1 MLITY
6 NKSRVGVEGGG
17 LRGRESSLLKPPMSG
32 DLASFLALD
41 STPALARLA
50 ALHITMR
57 VRRSD

>member
-6 NKSRVGVEGGG
+6 NKSRVDVEEGG
-17 LRGRESSLLKPPMSG
+17 LRGRDSFLLKPPMSG
-32 DLASFLALD
+32 DSGFI
-41 STPALARLA
+41 SCFRRHTSHARLA